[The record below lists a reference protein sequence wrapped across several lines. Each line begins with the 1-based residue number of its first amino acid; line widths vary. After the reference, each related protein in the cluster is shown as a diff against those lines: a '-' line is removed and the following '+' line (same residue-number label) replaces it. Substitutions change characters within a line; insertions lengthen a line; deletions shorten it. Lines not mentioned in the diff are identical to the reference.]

1 MELGEGSDLKVG
13 EVGTGKII
21 LGSVCHVR
29 DFGLRC
35 SRSHP
40 KGICE
45 D

>member
-13 EVGTGKII
+13 EVGTGKIT

-35 SRSHP
+35 NKSHQ
-40 KGICE
+40 KGLCE

>member
-1 MELGEGSDLKVG
+1 MELEGSDLKVG

-29 DFGLRC
+29 DFGLRGNK
-35 SRSHP
+35 SHQ
-40 KGICE
+40 KGIRE